1 MGERRAGQVVKEYSN
16 VVISF
21 AREPHDHIRSNGRIR
36 QRAANSIDKG
46 RVGLERVRPA
56 HGRKN
61 PIAGVLERQMEMRG
75 KPTRPA
81 DELDNLRGAVHW
93 FKRANPESH
102 VTGMSFKRPQQ
113 PSQVLMCR
121 KVSSVRPQMHTGE
134 RNLLETG
141 TDDAIDLL
149 RDRVEWPTASRTAGA
164 WNDAI
169 RTGLVAAR
177 LNAQRV
183 RRSTR

>member
-1 MGERRAGQVVKEYSN
+1 
-16 VVISF
+16 
-21 AREPHDHIRSNGRIR
+21 
-36 QRAANSIDKG
+36 
-46 RVGLERVRPA
+46 
-56 HGRKN
+56 
-61 PIAGVLERQMEMRG
+61 
-75 KPTRPA
+75 
-81 DELDNLRGAVHW
+81 
-93 FKRANPESH
+93 
-102 VTGMSFKRPQQ
+102 
-113 PSQVLMCR
+113 
-121 KVSSVRPQMHTGE
+121 MHTGE